1 MMDKPW
7 SGMLSIV
14 ATPFT
19 RTYELDEKGLRNLV
33 RFCID
38 AGARGLV
45 GPANA
50 SEFSTLSDDERRRW
64 IDIVV
69 GEAAGQVP
77 VVASVTSGHTLPA
90 VALACYAQRTGA
102 TGIMS
107 MPPHILH
114 PDANGCFAF
123 YEALNSALEIPIC
136 VQNFNNPIGTPM
148 SAQLLAQMCAE
159 MGNVVYIKEETSPEP
174 RQISRTIAAATTGCL
189 GVLGGQGGVY
199 MIDEYRRGACGN
211 MPGCH
216 TTDILVDI
224 WARLE
229 ADDEKGARTLFNQIL
244 PLMNYERLYGVA
256 VYKHVLHRRGLIDTS
271 LRRAPGGDLDEYDM
285 VELEKLWPRVESLFR
300 I

>member
-1 MMDKPW
+1 MSKPW
-7 SGMLSIV
+7 RGMMSIV
-14 ATPFT
+14 VTPFT
-19 RTYELDEKGLRNLV
+19 RTYELDERALKRLV

-38 AGARGLV
+38 AGATGLV

-77 VVASVTSGHTLPA
+77 VVASVTSGHALPA
-90 VALACYAQRTGA
+90 VALSCYAQRVGA
-102 TGIMS
+102 AGIMS

-114 PDANGCFAF
+114 PDSEGCYAF
-123 YEALNSALEIPIC
+123 YEALNSAVDIPIC

-148 SAQLLAQMCAE
+148 GSQLLAQMCAE
-159 MGNVVYIKEETSPEP
+159 LDHVLYIKEETAPEP
-174 RQISRTIAAATTGCL
+174 RQITRTIKAADAGCL

-199 MIDEYRRGACGN
+199 MIDEHRRGACGN

-216 TTDILVDI
+216 TTDVLVEI
-224 WARLE
+224 WNRLE
-229 ADDEKGARTLFNQIL
+229 AEDEKGARSLFNQML

-271 LRRAPGGDLDEYDM
+271 LRRAPGGDLDEFDI
-285 VELEKLWPRVESLFR
+285 VEFEKMWPRIEALFR